1 MPFLGSLIS
10 RGAISDEN
18 IEHRANATQD
28 RPTTPTRR
36 LCATDGPHEV
46 AQWLGVSSGWVR
58 YHPTRKTPRILV
70 VKIGKLLRFQAED
83 IREFIESISG
93 LEAERK

>member
-1 MPFLGSLIS
+1 MRTSS
-10 RGAISDEN
+10 TA
-18 IEHRANATQD
+18 
-28 RPTTPTRR
+28 PTPRKTGRR
-36 LCATDGPHEV
+36 LRRDDFVPLMGPHEV

-58 YHPTRKTPRILV
+58 DHATRKTPRIPV